1 MAYDEELAER
11 VRDVLD
17 TTGEVSERKMF
28 GGLAFLVGGNM
39 ACGVVKDELM
49 LRLGPEGTEAALSQ
63 PHVREMD
70 FTGKASRTMVFV
82 EPDGLVGPE
91 LARWVS
97 ESVSYAASLPPK

>member
-1 MAYDEELAER
+1 
-11 VRDVLD
+11 
-17 TTGEVSERKMF
+17 
-28 GGLAFLVGGNM
+28 
-39 ACGVVKDELM
+39 
-49 LRLGPEGTEAALSQ
+49 
-63 PHVREMD
+63 VREMD